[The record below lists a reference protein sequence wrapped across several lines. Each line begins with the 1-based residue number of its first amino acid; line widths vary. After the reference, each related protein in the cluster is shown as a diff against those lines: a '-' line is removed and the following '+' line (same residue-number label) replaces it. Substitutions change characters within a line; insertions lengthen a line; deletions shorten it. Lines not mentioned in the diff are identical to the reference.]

1 MPSFFFFWAFKQLY
15 FPTKVWGVIA
25 NINNKWKN
33 YITPSNSTSEGAC
46 SGAVIG
52 VCREGVP
59 VEISTCKVCTSSLIS
74 SPEPQNSATSMAN
87 TGFKGR
93 YLHEGV
99 SNLRSSKELTCQFVS
114 VLSNG
119 EGLSAIWAS
128 LNFWL
133 HYEISCALRHM
144 RVRVP
149 SIFYVLCH
157 NCCFT

>member
-1 MPSFFFFWAFKQLY
+1 MPSFFLFSAFKQLY
-15 FPTKVWGVIA
+15 FPTKHWGGIV

-74 SPEPQNSATSMAN
+74 SPEPQNSAISMAN

-133 HYEISCALRHM
+133 HYEIWWRQGATKK
-144 RVRVP
+144 
-149 SIFYVLCH
+149 IKGYIIYIIIY
-157 NCCFT
+157 